1 MKGPRMGHKK
11 IEITIET
18 DQVLLIRR
26 RRSGRGRCRECGSE
40 VDMVGLGEV
49 GVLTGILGQAL
60 QDQAE
65 RREWHVLEGGN
76 GATLICLP
84 SLLKSK

>member
-1 MKGPRMGHKK
+1 
-11 IEITIET
+11 
-18 DQVLLIRR
+18 
-26 RRSGRGRCRECGSE
+26 
-40 VDMVGLGEV
+40 MVGLGEV
-49 GVLTGILGQAL
+49 GVLTVILGQAL